1 MRMRSVAASI
11 PEQGHNK
18 HSKETSNLLTSKSK
32 LEKPLNRT
40 AGSSRSW
47 TDCLMLMWSEIEHE
61 ILLDYSSMHKM
72 VVREERL
79 FKVVLD
85 GGEKSS
91 KTLRQSYNY

>member
-1 MRMRSVAASI
+1 
-11 PEQGHNK
+11 
-18 HSKETSNLLTSKSK
+18 
-32 LEKPLNRT
+32 
-40 AGSSRSW
+40 
-47 TDCLMLMWSEIEHE
+47 MLMWSEIEHE